1 MTGGDSSVAILPGPG
16 WVGGLWR
23 RQINRYPDNAL
34 RYTLLGIVVV
44 ATIVLYYELYIN
56 GAVAPSILQFY
67 GMSFNYYVLIL
78 VFGNALGALASLAA
92 GFADRFGRANLV
104 AYGLLFTG
112 AMTLF
117 AFPNTNSGFF
127 YGVLYAFVAIVEG
140 MVLVATP
147 ALIRDYSPQ
156 VGRASAMGFW
166 TLGPVIGSLVV
177 TEVTSHTFTP
187 PPPGVAG
194 DWQGQY
200 RICGVVGLI
209 VWAIAFVGL
218 RELSPKLRDQL
229 MVTIH
234 DRVLIE
240 ARAKHL
246 DVEAIERN
254 HWRSVLK
261 PKVAASALGVSTF
274 LIVYYT
280 AVAFAVIYLV
290 TVFARFS
297 GPNGQSDANSLLNW
311 WWAVEAGSLVAIGI
325 ASDRLLVRKPFMLI
339 GGIGTIVMTYILMD
353 RTGHPDT
360 SYNTLVVI
368 LSLLGFFISMAFA
381 PWMAAFTETVEDLNP
396 AATAAGLAIWGL
408 TIRSVVAVSFLV
420 IPHAVGSVT
429 PIVDFGSTVQGYL
442 QDPKVATAVQ
452 FGPTVQADLT
462 DPKVAAAVQVISAHP
477 AVFAQL
483 SQYPPNQVPPAV
495 LGQALAALG
504 GGGQAL
510 QALQT
515 VSVASSDP
523 VAGPK
528 LQFVVTHGPAVQ
540 AALADPV
547 AKTKIDFVAAHGP
560 EAQVAQAN
568 APGEWQHWF
577 WVCIGGEIVFLPMA
591 FVLVGRWSP
600 RRARLD
606 EEEHETALRQELAAL
621 GLAAGA

>member
-1 MTGGDSSVAILPGPG
+1 MTGGDSSVAALPGPA
-16 WVGGLWR
+16 WVRGLWR
-23 RQINRYPDNAL
+23 RQIDRYPDNTL
-34 RYTLLGIVVV
+34 RYTFLGIVVL

-78 VFGNALGALASLAA
+78 VFGNALGALASLVA
-92 GFADRFGRANLV
+92 GFADRWGRANLV

-117 AFPNTNSGFF
+117 GFPNTSDGFL
-127 YGVLYAFVAIVEG
+127 YGVLYALVAIVEG

-177 TEVTSHTFTP
+177 TEVTSHTFTS

-194 DWQGQY
+194 DWQAQY

-229 MVTIH
+229 MVSLH
-234 DRVLIE
+234 DKVLIE
-240 ARAKHL
+240 AKARHL
-246 DVEAIERN
+246 DVEAVEKD
-254 HWRSVLK
+254 HWRSVAK
-261 PKVAASALGVSTF
+261 PRVAVSAFGISTF
-274 LIVYYT
+274 LILYYT

-290 TVFARFS
+290 TVFTRFA
-297 GPNGQSDANSLLNW
+297 GPNGQSDANGLLNW
-311 WWAVEAGSLVAIGI
+311 WWGVEAVALVVIGVV
-325 ASDRLLVRKPFMLI
+325 SDRLLVRKPLMLI
-339 GGIGTIVMTYILMD
+339 GGVGTVVMTYILMD

-360 SYNTLVVI
+360 GYNTLIVL
-368 LSLLGFFISMAFA
+368 LSLLGFFISMTFA
-381 PWMAAFTETVEDLNP
+381 PWMAAFTESVEELNP
-396 AATAAGLAIWGL
+396 AATAAGLAVWGL

-452 FGPTVQADLT
+452 FGPTVQADLA
-462 DPKVAAAVQVISAHP
+462 DPKVGPAVQVIQAHP

-483 SQYPPNQVPPAV
+483 GKFPPNQVPADV
-495 LGQALAALG
+495 LGQAVVALG
-504 GGGQAL
+504 GGAQAL

-515 VSVASSDP
+515 VGAASSDP

-528 LQFVVTHGPAVQ
+528 LQYVIAHGPAVQ
-540 AALADPV
+540 AALADPA

-560 EAQVAQAN
+560 EAQRAQAN
-568 APGEWQHWF
+568 APSEWQHWF
-577 WVCIGGEIVFLPMA
+577 WVCIAGELVFLPTA
-591 FVLVGRWSP
+591 FVLFGRWSP

-606 EEEHETALRQELAAL
+606 EVEHEKALREEMAAL
-621 GLAAGA
+621 GLSAGS